1 MQVQILLLAWADV
14 TPISATHESSM
25 PRPEQDVI
33 QPIPAYLLHHVPM
46 PTRQIALRLLAAG
59 LILTYTYFVPGA
71 LNFGTW
77 QVFLTGT
84 ILLVAVQSLLGMWLG
99 MRGYA
104 QPAVLSLLLLDL
116 FGVGALWLN
125 DPARTWPS
133 LGLYPLLI
141 ILQTL
146 LLQGRWRYVFYALS
160 SAVLLGCAA
169 VRALALG
176 LHPDFSEISS
186 LGIACYSLLPLLILA
201 RHQQQLRERSAR
213 ITGED
218 ALTGLGNRWTFYES
232 ARYLLPYHQRNLTP
246 MIVMY
251 AEIEVLAQQRS
262 QHSRAV
268 LDIVA
273 KKFATL
279 LEQRLRASDV
289 ATRYDRLSFAL
300 LLADTSSAEAEKIAF
315 EVQQEF
321 NLWAK
326 QTSYPAFAHFGIA
339 PVPPRPVALD
349 QILLNINAAL
359 SRAQQSRKGVSGA
372 VFADPEHR

>member
-1 MQVQILLLAWADV
+1 MNRE
-14 TPISATHESSM
+14 PSM
-25 PRPEQDVI
+25 SRPEQDVI
-33 QPIPAYLLHHVPM
+33 QPIPAYLLHHLPM
-46 PTRQIALRLLAAG
+46 PAWQMALRLLTAT
-59 LILTYTYFVPGA
+59 LILAYTYFVQGA
-71 LNFGTW
+71 LNLGTW

-84 ILLVAVQSLLGMWLG
+84 ILLVAVQSLLGMWLS

-104 QPAVLSLLLLDL
+104 LPAVFTLLLLDL
-116 FGVGALWLN
+116 FGAGAVWLN
-125 DPARTWPS
+125 DPAAAWPS
-133 LGLYPLLI
+133 LGLYPILLV
-141 ILQTL
+141 LQTL
-146 LLQGRWRYVFYALS
+146 LLPSRWRHAFYALS
-160 SAVLLGCAA
+160 TATLLGAA
-169 VRALALG
+169 ALRTYALG
-176 LHPDFSEISS
+176 LHADFSVISS
-186 LGIACYSLLPLLILA
+186 LGITLCSLLPLLILA
-201 RHQQQLRERSAR
+201 RHHQQLRERSAR

-262 QHSRAV
+262 QQSRAV

-289 ATRYDRLSFAL
+289 ATRYDRLSFAM
-300 LLADTSSAEAEKIAF
+300 LLADTSSGEAEKIAF